1 MSFVSYQEP
10 FLDTDNEL
18 VRDILY
24 SVPGTLARQER
35 LKISERTRA
44 GLERTRKNGT
54 KPGRPGALIDELHGR
69 AIELRREGLS
79 YAEISAALNI
89 PKGSVLYLIKLYK
102 NGNANSRT
110 KTG

>member
-24 SVPGTLARQER
+24 SVLGTLARQER
-35 LKISERTRA
+35 LKISERTKA
-44 GLERTRKNGT
+44 GLECTRKNGT
-54 KPGRPGALIDELHGR
+54 KPGRPGALSDELHGR
-69 AIELRREGLS
+69 AIELRREGLG
-79 YAEISAALNI
+79 YAQISAALNI
-89 PKGSVLYLIKLYK
+89 PKGSVPYLIKLYE